1 MKDRKISAEIK
12 KLISFVC
19 ELLRTKSSKMVFHL
33 MNSHLFLLYVEERY
47 NYYCFSEIKRNFH
60 VSNTA
65 VSLEELFQ

>member
-1 MKDRKISAEIK
+1 MKDRKFSAEIV

-19 ELLRTKSSKMVFHL
+19 ELLRKKNSEMVFLL
-33 MNSHLFLLYVEERY
+33 MNSLFFLLYVEEPY